1 MQEGRGMD
9 QRSWQWLYAICAVV
23 GSILFFVA
31 VLNRNRALAVVFGAL
46 TLGALLFVML
56 GYQRYVKE
64 HGEEPPSPR
73 RRAWGIGF
81 NVFALIYYAV
91 VGPVAAV
98 TGHPVLVVSALS
110 TGGPVRIPT
119 RASPSGRPVTSQ
131 SDEHRPEGKAR
142 RQERTAVACGRD
154 GARRRS
160 TTAAGSTRRQPRT
173 TPEAHHMTREPSSR
187 T

>member
-1 MQEGRGMD
+1 MD
-9 QRSWQWLYAICAVV
+9 QRSWQWLCAICAVV

-81 NVFALIYYAV
+81 NVFALIYCAV
-91 VGPVAAV
+91 VGPIAAV
-98 TGHPVLVVSALS
+98 TGHPMLVVSALS
-110 TGGPVRIPT
+110 TGGLCGYQLVRLLRADPPLRNPT
-119 RASPSGRPVTSQ
+119 STDQ
-131 SDEHRPEGKAR
+131 EGKPEDKGGPLSPAAETVLDADQPLLQAQPVDKR
-142 RQERTAVACGRD
+142 EQHRKL
-154 GARRRS
+154 
-160 TTAAGSTRRQPRT
+160 TT
-173 TPEAHHMTREPSSR
+173 
-187 T
+187 